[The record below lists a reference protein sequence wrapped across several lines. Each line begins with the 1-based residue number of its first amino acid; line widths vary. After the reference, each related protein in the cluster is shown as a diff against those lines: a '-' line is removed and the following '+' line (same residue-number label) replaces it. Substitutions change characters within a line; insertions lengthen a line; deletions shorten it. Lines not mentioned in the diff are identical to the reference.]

1 MLKRTSRLGLLKV
14 KAEELNKKETVTMT
28 TKDEAKKKLPIKKE
42 EKKKKPTDFTKLAE
56 ERVLRITDGTS
67 LVFSV
72 SKTQEGNP
80 HVDIRT
86 HVHTD
91 KYDGPTKRGINFDIE
106 FLEDFRQILEFIDEE
121 LSEKGI

>member
-1 MLKRTSRLGLLKV
+1 MLKRTPKLGLLRV
-14 KAEELNKKETVTMT
+14 RAEELNKKETMTMQEET
-28 TKDEAKKKLPIKKE
+28 KKKLPIKKE
-42 EKKKKPTDFTKLAE
+42 ESKKKPTDFTKLAE

-72 SKTQEGNP
+72 SKTKEGNP

-91 KYDGPTKRGINFDIE
+91 KYSGPTKRGVNFDIE
-106 FLEDFRQILEFIDEE
+106 FLEDFRQILEIIDEE
-121 LSEKGI
+121 LAEKGI